1 MHLQKF
7 RVFAEQS
14 LDYYTLKRTKKG
26 LIYLLLYVYLHWKA
40 VLWIRNDLFRI
51 QIQVRIRIQIQVR
64 IRIRIQPILFKH
76 NWKYKK
82 TLNSPKRRTYQ
93 LSAIFYCIVLPK
105 IKNKIFLNLFAGA
118 GSGTIIQDPDPGKS
132 SGSATLLKSM
142 LLL

>member
-1 MHLQKF
+1 M
-7 RVFAEQS
+7 
-14 LDYYTLKRTKKG
+14 
-26 LIYLLLYVYLHWKA
+26 
-40 VLWIRNDLFRI
+40 LWIRNDLFRI

-82 TLNSPKRRTYQ
+82 NLKFTKKKNLPTICHFLLHCTVQYTQSRIHK
-93 LSAIFYCIVLPK
+93 PK

-132 SGSATLLKSM
+132 SGSATLLKSTATVSWCETYLM
-142 LLL
+142 DGSNQLIP